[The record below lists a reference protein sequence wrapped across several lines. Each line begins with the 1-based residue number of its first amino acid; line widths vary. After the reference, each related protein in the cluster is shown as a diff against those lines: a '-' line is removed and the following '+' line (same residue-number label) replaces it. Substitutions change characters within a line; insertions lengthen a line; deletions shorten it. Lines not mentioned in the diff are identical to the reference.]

1 MARVNVEYYENS
13 RYFTDKIN
21 KTVMLKLSLPI
32 FNKYI
37 EQKNENEYYT
47 CDELKN
53 ITYTDCSAK
62 FIIK

>member
-1 MARVNVEYYENS
+1 MARVNVDYYEKS

-21 KTVMLKLSLPI
+21 KTVMLKLSLPLL
-32 FNKYI
+32 NKYI

-53 ITYTDCSAK
+53 ITYTKCSAK